1 MFCYIEILWP
11 YLSDLFRPELIHQF
25 LLDVHLFRLE
35 VLGKQPPGHIEHLR
49 RIQVHV
55 DGQQFVCI
63 IFGKRERTVIPF
75 SILVLA
81 LAASAYKRTA
91 AFIT

>member
-11 YLSDLFRPELIHQF
+11 YPSDLFRPELIHQF
-25 LLDVHLFRLE
+25 LLDVHLFGLE

-55 DGQQFVCI
+55 DGQQLVCI
-63 IFGKRERTVIPF
+63 ILGKRERTV